1 MQIKNLSMSA
11 SEKIME
17 AEKMEKG
24 LVAYIKAI
32 EGEPT
37 AEQRNHIFSV
47 IASLEILTGK
57 QYHYWEEQKS
67 LCVVLDD
74 NNLLGANLMS
84 GNDEPE
90 VSQRTNVSLDIRDD
104 EEKSIKVLVARKKLL
119 LDNMIE
125 YLCNYGVTDFETIG
139 VDESVEVEDAYNNCL
154 GYIVELVNRNDSTP
168 SFWEGTLGFTK
179 EELLTEGMEWVYE
192 NESEIVEEKKQPLTV
207 AELEQVMKDYNVVIR
222 RIPDFR
228 CETYEAKEIDKYPD
242 GILTY
247 IPFFDREM
255 LLVDKVY
262 PYSGKFIY
270 TLCSDADTMVPFYE
284 CKGGLKPEQVF
295 DSIEELV
302 EDVKKRCKKVQTVK
316 EKYPDEASDTKEL
329 VSNGRHIFTVVKIA
343 PLGYEI
349 WNIGRHAP
357 EGYIPFCRLK
367 AAQPFDG
374 CREIETDTLRA
385 VKSEHWDVIMDAV
398 GYGPATLKEM
408 EKYVKKHKD
417 NPTKANAVAKME
429 KALPY
434 MREIEWR

>member
-1 MQIKNLSMSA
+1 MQ
-11 SEKIME
+11 EK
-17 AEKMEKG
+17 
-24 LVAYIKAI
+24 
-32 EGEPT
+32 
-37 AEQRNHIFSV
+37 
-47 IASLEILTGK
+47 
-57 QYHYWEEQKS
+57 
-67 LCVVLDD
+67 
-74 NNLLGANLMS
+74 
-84 GNDEPE
+84 
-90 VSQRTNVSLDIRDD
+90 VSLNIRD
-104 EEKSIKVLVARKKLL
+104 EENPGCQILIARKELL
-119 LDNMIE
+119 LNKMVE
-125 YLCNYGVTDFETIG
+125 YLCNYGDVDIVKIG
-139 VDESVEVEDAYNNCL
+139 ADESVPVEDAYNNCI

-179 EELLTEGMEWVYE
+179 EELLEEGMEWVYE

-228 CETYEAKEIDKYPD
+228 QHTYEATDIDKYPD
-242 GILTY
+242 GVLVY
-247 IPFFDREM
+247 IPFFAREM
-255 LLVDKVY
+255 LLVDKVH

-270 TLCSDADTMVPFYE
+270 TVCNDTSTMVPFCE
-284 CKGGLKPEQVF
+284 RNGKLKPEQMF

-316 EKYPDEASDTKEL
+316 EKYPDEASDTKEI

-357 EGYIPFCRLK
+357 EGYVPFCRLK
-367 AAQPFDG
+367 AVQPFDG

>member
-1 MQIKNLSMSA
+1 
-11 SEKIME
+11 ME
-17 AEKMEKG
+17 AKINSPTDKEEMHMQEK
-24 LVAYIKAI
+24 
-32 EGEPT
+32 
-37 AEQRNHIFSV
+37 
-47 IASLEILTGK
+47 
-57 QYHYWEEQKS
+57 
-67 LCVVLDD
+67 
-74 NNLLGANLMS
+74 
-84 GNDEPE
+84 
-90 VSQRTNVSLDIRDD
+90 VSLNIRD
-104 EEKSIKVLVARKKLL
+104 EENPGCQVLIARKELL
-119 LDNMIE
+119 LNKMVE
-125 YLCNYGVTDFETIG
+125 YLCNYGNVDLVKIG
-139 VDESVEVEDAYNNCL
+139 ADESVPVEDAYNNCI

-179 EELLTEGMEWVYE
+179 EELLEEGMEWVYE

-255 LLVDKVY
+255 LLVDRKCQYGGKYLYTVCNS
-262 PYSGKFIY
+262 SG
-270 TLCSDADTMVPFYE
+270 TMVLFGKYHGSI
-284 CKGGLKPEQVF
+284 KSEQMF

-316 EKYPDEASDTKEL
+316 EKYPDEAGDTKEI
-329 VSNGRHIFTVVKIA
+329 VSNGQHIFTVVKIA

-367 AAQPFDG
+367 AVQPFDG

>member
-74 NNLLGANLMS
+74 NNPLGANLMRS
-84 GNDEPE
+84 NDEPE
-90 VSQRTNVSLDIRDD
+90 VSQGTNVSLNIKDD
-104 EEKSIKVLVARKKLL
+104 EEQGCQILNVRKEFL
-119 LDNMIE
+119 LDKMVE
-125 YLCNYGVTDFETIG
+125 YLCNYGD
-139 VDESVEVEDAYNNCL
+139 VDLVSLGADEYVSIEDAYNNCL
-154 GYIVELVNRNDSTP
+154 DYITRLVGKNDSKP
-168 SFWEGTLGFTK
+168 EFWEGVLGFTK

-207 AELEQVMKDYNVVIR
+207 AELEQVMKDYGVVIR
-222 RIPDFR
+222 RLPDFIR
-228 CETYEAKEIDKYPD
+228 YTYEAKYLDKHPD
-242 GILTY
+242 GILVDL
-247 IPFFDREM
+247 PGFNRKM
-255 LLVDKVY
+255 LLVDDV
-262 PYSGKFIY
+262 PECAGKYIY
-270 TLCSDADTMVPFYE
+270 TVCKNADVMVPFYE
-284 CKGGLKPEQVF
+284 SKGLKSEHVF

-302 EDVKKRCKKVQTVK
+302 DDVKKNCEKIRKVR
-316 EKYPDEASDTKEL
+316 EAYPDEANNMKEL
-329 VSNGRHIFTVVKIA
+329 VSNGNHIFEVVKVA

-349 WNIGRHAP
+349 WNIGKHAP
-357 EGYIPFCRLK
+357 EGYVPFCRLK
-367 AAQPFDG
+367 AVQPFDG

-417 NPTKANAVAKME
+417 NPSKADIVAKME

-434 MREIEWR
+434 MREIDWR